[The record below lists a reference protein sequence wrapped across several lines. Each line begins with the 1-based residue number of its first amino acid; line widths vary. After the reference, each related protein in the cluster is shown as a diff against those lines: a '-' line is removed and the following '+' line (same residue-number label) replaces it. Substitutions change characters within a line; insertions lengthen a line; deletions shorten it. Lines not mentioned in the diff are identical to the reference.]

1 MISLL
6 SEASKF
12 TAHPVKSA
20 PVNKNELHGQS
31 CTLQAQIIN
40 HILLTEVVF
49 VEMEGDGEEVAA
61 SVGMELGGRHFCA
74 TINHLLGVQVYL
86 ALFFLFYPSGERK
99 QRERVKTC

>member
-6 SEASKF
+6 SEASEF

-40 HILLTEVVF
+40 QILLTEVVF
-49 VEMEGDGEEVAA
+49 VEMEGNGKEVAA
-61 SVGMELGGRHFCA
+61 SVGMELGGGGGTSVQPSITF
-74 TINHLLGVQVYL
+74 LG
-86 ALFFLFYPSGERK
+86 FKFI
-99 QRERVKTC
+99 